1 VTVYRAA
8 RDPGKGG
15 DMMTEAAAK
24 TVGTLSWN
32 DALLAAG
39 LLLVAAL
46 LAGGV
51 VLTGRKMFAGKATAS
66 TEPAGS
72 PGAPDGDFIRS
83 WIAVI
88 LVLGLLTFC
97 AFAFAINDTSLR
109 STLIGGLIASVG
121 SAVAFYFSTKS
132 ADKARQDVVAAAAG
146 TEPVPNLSGKTVQEA
161 SEALGRT
168 SLRLAVRDG
177 AVPAGHVSEQFPAA
191 SSDAPKGSAVQV
203 TVT

>member
-1 VTVYRAA
+1 
-8 RDPGKGG
+8 
-15 DMMTEAAAK
+15 
-24 TVGTLSWN
+24 
-32 DALLAAG
+32 
-39 LLLVAAL
+39 
-46 LAGGV
+46 
-51 VLTGRKMFAGKATAS
+51 VLTGRKMFAGKVAAGN
-66 TEPAGS
+66 PAGS

-97 AFAFAINDTSLR
+97 AFAFAINDSSLR

-161 SEALGRT
+161 SETLGRT

-177 AVPAGHVSEQFPAA
+177 AAPAGHVSEQFPAA

>member
-1 VTVYRAA
+1 
-8 RDPGKGG
+8 
-15 DMMTEAAAK
+15 MMTEAAAK

-32 DALLAAG
+32 HALLAAG

-51 VLTGRKMFAGKATAS
+51 VLTGRKMFAGKGAAAG
-66 TEPAGS
+66 EPAGS

-83 WIAVI
+83 WIAII
-88 LVLGLLTFC
+88 LVLGLITFC
-97 AFAFAINDTSLR
+97 AFAFAINDSSLR

-132 ADKARQDVVAAAAG
+132 ADKARQDVVAAAVG
-146 TEPVPNLSGKTVQEA
+146 TDTVPNLFGKTAQEA
-161 SEALGRT
+161 AEALGQT

-177 AVPAGHVSEQFPAA
+177 AAAAGHVSEQFPAA
-191 SSDAPKGSAVQV
+191 NADTPKGSAVQV
-203 TVT
+203 TIT